1 MFAHRRLLDVRASFI
16 DGVSEPVLKS
26 LLDHLLEKKVIAE
39 CEIDDIK
46 GIWSKSDKA
55 RSVID
60 LVRNKGEAASSIMIE
75 FLCEKDPFFSEHL
88 GLNI

>member
-1 MFAHRRLLDVRASFI
+1 MRNLTLLDIRTSFI

-26 LLDHLLEKKVIAE
+26 LLDHLLEKEVIAD
-39 CEIDDIK
+39 CEMGSMK
-46 GIWSKSDKA
+46 GIWDHFDKA

-75 FLCEKDPFFSEHL
+75 FLCKKDPFFSGHL
-88 GLNI
+88 GLI